1 MMRLK
6 GEQVSVATILTEVV
20 VDRSDPGFLN
30 PTKPD
35 GPFYEA
41 FRARDLEMEKG
52 WIMKED
58 AGRGWRRLVPSPKPL
73 RIVQGEL
80 IANLVN
86 QGRVVIACGGGGIP
100 VVEDR
105 SGYLVGVEAVIDKD
119 RTSALLAH
127 EIGAEIL
134 IILTEVEQVAL
145 NFGQSEQENLSFLSL
160 EEAKRHLEEGQFPP
174 GSMGPKIESAI
185 NFIEAGGQEVIIT
198 TAEVLLR
205 GDVKGVGTRI
215 GRE

>member
-1 MMRLK
+1 
-6 GEQVSVATILTEVV
+6 
-20 VDRSDPGFLN
+20 
-30 PTKPD
+30 
-35 GPFYEA
+35 
-41 FRARDLEMEKG
+41 
-52 WIMKED
+52 
-58 AGRGWRRLVPSPKPL
+58 
-73 RIVQGEL
+73 
-80 IANLVN
+80 
-86 QGRVVIACGGGGIP
+86 
-100 VVEDR
+100 
-105 SGYLVGVEAVIDKD
+105 
-119 RTSALLAH
+119 
-127 EIGAEIL
+127 
-134 IILTEVEQVAL
+134 VAL